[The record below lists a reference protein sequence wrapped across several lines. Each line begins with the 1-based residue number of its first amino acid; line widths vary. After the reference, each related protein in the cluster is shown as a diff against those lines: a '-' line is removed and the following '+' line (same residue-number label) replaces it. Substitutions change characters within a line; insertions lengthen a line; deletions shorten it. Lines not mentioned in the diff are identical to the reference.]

1 MTMTIDEAKLA
12 KVALCE
18 RLRQVLGEF
27 TTDTGLVIEHL
38 DLTQLHQL
46 GGSCGYLVDVEVRL

>member
-1 MTMTIDEAKLA
+1 MTIDEAKLA